1 MPNPVAVAAPLEDAV
16 YVILDN
22 DPPTNKNSPKE
33 LTANTIIVVLG
44 ASGDLAKKKTFPALF
59 GLVCPLRI
67 RPS

>member
-1 MPNPVAVAAPLEDAV
+1 MT
-16 YVILDN
+16 
-22 DPPTNKNSPKE
+22 PPTNKNSQKE